1 MNILNFSYKKA
12 DAYWVTSFFSTFA
25 VYMKNIIQKI
35 FSLALALLL
44 LASTTSWR
52 VEKHFCMG
60 HLVAVALFTE
70 ARSCGMDMEMDSD
83 TAIES
88 DELKSCC
95 SQEVIIIDGQ
105 DKLKLSFN
113 DINLDQQFFLVAL
126 TAYYLDLFPAHTDR
140 NVSNTDY
147 PPPLLVK
154 DIYILDQV
162 FLI

>member
-1 MNILNFSYKKA
+1 
-12 DAYWVTSFFSTFA
+12 
-25 VYMKNIIQKI
+25 MKNIIQKI
-35 FSLALALLL
+35 FSFALALLL

-60 HLVAVALFTE
+60 HLVDIAFFTE
-70 ARSCGMDMEMDSD
+70 ARSCGMDMEMDD
-83 TAIES
+83 DAATEF

-95 SQEVIIIDGQ
+95 SQEVIVIDGQ

-113 DINLDQQFFLVAL
+113 DINLEHQFFLVAL
-126 TAYYLDLFPAHTDR
+126 TAHYLDLFPLRANR
-140 NVSNTDY
+140 IVSDTNY